1 MKITGK
7 LDRVFETQS
16 GTTKAGKEW
25 KKLLF
30 NVVTDDEWNNL
41 YHFELFGEEKV
52 NGFNSKVGDF
62 ITVNFNVQTQEYKD
76 RFYTN
81 LQAWKIDVEQNGT
94 GTQQPVTNMQPQ
106 DMNTSEFNGG
116 TSNDENEADLPF

>member
-7 LDRVFETQS
+7 LDRIFEMQS
-16 GTTKAGKEW
+16 GVTKAGKEW

-52 NGFNSKVGDF
+52 NNFTSKVGDF

-94 GTQQPVTNMQPQ
+94 GTQQPQESMQPQ
-106 DMNTSEFNGG
+106 DMSTSEFNGQG
-116 TSNDENEADLPF
+116 SDDENEADLPF

>member
-52 NGFNSKVGDF
+52 NSFNSKVGDF

-94 GTQQPVTNMQPQ
+94 GTQQPQQSMQTQ
-106 DMNTSEFNGG
+106 DMSTSEFNGQA
-116 TSNDENEADLPF
+116 SNDENETDLPF